1 MMNNTT
7 EIDVLEA
14 TIRNA
19 KAKIKALKQK
29 SITIGSIVTLKPFAD
44 DVSEILGKNG
54 DRRYLETEYYHEC
67 GRDSGSAK
75 KIPYTVLSV
84 EGGKFKITGKDNCGK
99 KIVAIVPKEYVV
111 FVKNA

>member
-1 MMNNTT
+1 MIAVISKPNTT
-7 EIDVLEA
+7 TSA
-14 TIRNA
+14 A
-19 KAKIKALKQK
+19 
-29 SITIGSIVTLKPFAD
+29 
-44 DVSEILGKNG
+44 
-54 DRRYLETEYYHEC
+54 ET
-67 GRDSGSAK
+67 RVPPK